1 MNSTRLALGAT
12 LATTFF
18 WTAKAVAIGIA
29 GGLNRSPLESP
40 LFLLGLVCCIVAAAA
55 TGVAVAHRQ
64 TVLGRT
70 LSAAGGIVAGALVAV
85 AANAVVAA
93 VAPPSP
99 GWVWG
104 EVNLW
109 AMALILLTVNLVL
122 LPRRSQAEGRPAEM
136 SSAYGS

>member
-55 TGVAVAHRQ
+55 TGVAVARRQ
-64 TVLGRT
+64 TVLGQT
-70 LSAAGGIVAGALVAV
+70 LSAAGGIVAGALVV
-85 AANAVVAA
+85 VVANAVVAA
-93 VAPPSP
+93 VAPPSS

-109 AMALILLTVNLVL
+109 AMALILLTVNVVL
-122 LPRRSQAEGRPAEM
+122 LPRRPQAEGRPAEM
-136 SSAYGS
+136 SSAY

>member
-1 MNSTRLALGAT
+1 MISTRLALGAT

-64 TVLGRT
+64 TVLGQT

-85 AANAVVAA
+85 VANAVVAA

-122 LPRRSQAEGRPAEM
+122 LPRRSQAEGRAAEM
-136 SSAYGS
+136 SSAY

>member
-1 MNSTRLALGAT
+1 M
-12 LATTFF
+12 
-18 WTAKAVAIGIA
+18 AVA
-29 GGLNRSPLESP
+29 RRP
-40 LFLLGLVCCIVAAAA
+40 
-55 TGVAVAHRQ
+55 

-122 LPRRSQAEGRPAEM
+122 LPRRSQAEGRPAEV
-136 SSAYGS
+136 SSAYGA

>member
-29 GGLNRSPLESP
+29 GGLDRSPLESP
-40 LFLLGLVCCIVAAAA
+40 LFLLGLACSIVAAAA
-55 TGVAVAHRQ
+55 TGIAIARRP
-64 TVLGRT
+64 TTLGRA
-70 LSAAGGIVAGALVAV
+70 LAAAGGIVAGALFTG

-93 VAPPSP
+93 LAPPSP

-109 AMALILLTVNLVL
+109 AMALILLAVNLVL
-122 LPRRSQAEGRPAEM
+122 LPRRAQEAGQPAEM

>member
-1 MNSTRLALGAT
+1 MNSARLALGAT
-12 LATTFF
+12 LATTFL

-29 GGLNRSPLESP
+29 GGLDRSPLESP
-40 LFLLGLVCCIVAAAA
+40 LFLLGLLCCIVAAAA
-55 TGVAVAHRQ
+55 TGIAVARRP
-64 TVLGRT
+64 TALGRT

-85 AANAVVAA
+85 AVNAVVAA

-99 GWVWG
+99 GWVWE

-109 AMALILLTVNLVL
+109 AMALILLAVNLLL

>member
-1 MNSTRLALGAT
+1 MNSTRMALGAT

-18 WTAKAVAIGIA
+18 WTAKAVAIGIG

-55 TGVAVAHRQ
+55 TGMAVAHRP

-109 AMALILLTVNLVL
+109 AMALILLAVNLVL

-136 SSAYGS
+136 SSAY

>member
-18 WTAKAVAIGIA
+18 WTAKAVAIGTA

-40 LFLLGLVCCIVAAAA
+40 LFLLGLVCCIVAASA

-64 TVLGRT
+64 TVLGQT

-85 AANAVVAA
+85 VANAVVAA

-136 SSAYGS
+136 SSAY